1 MSDTKDLELFET
13 EPTPTK
19 KKFYIQDMD
28 ITFDRELTQ
37 EEMEKLFFNALYNI
51 GVIAHRGCPN

>member
-1 MSDTKDLELFET
+1 MDKTDKKIFV
-13 EPTPTK
+13 EPVPTK

-37 EEMEKLFFNALYNI
+37 EEMENLFFNALHNI

>member
-1 MSDTKDLELFET
+1 MDKIDKNIFV
-13 EPTPTK
+13 EPVPTK

-37 EEMEKLFFNALYNI
+37 EEMEKLFFNALHNI
-51 GVIAHRGCPN
+51 GVIGHRGCPN